1 MNFMTSLGSS
11 SISDER
17 YENGDFRTVVFSVRT
32 EDEVFADFRS
42 AFEGVEK
49 GYAEISFI
57 TSDLLWRILTAKRWD
72 ILTVM
77 AGGGEMSIREVARK
91 VDRDV
96 KAVHG
101 DVTSLIKNGIVKRGE
116 SGKVIFPYDWFHLN
130 LSNRRAAA

>member
-1 MNFMTSLGSS
+1 MNFMTSPGSN

-17 YENGDFRTVVFSVRT
+17 YENGDFRMVVFSVRT

-42 AFEGVEK
+42 AFEGVDK

-57 TSDLLWRILTAKRWD
+57 TSDLLWRILTGKRWD
-72 ILTVM
+72 ILTAM
-77 AGGGEMSIREVARK
+77 AGAGEMSIREVARK

-101 DVTSLIKNGIVKRGE
+101 DVTGLIKSGVVRRGD
-116 SGKVIFPYDWFHLN
+116 SGKVIFPYDYFELRV
-130 LSNRRAAA
+130 SNRRAAA

>member
-1 MNFMTSLGSS
+1 MNFMTLLGSNP
-11 SISDER
+11 ISDER
-17 YENGDFRTVVFSVRT
+17 YETGEFRTVVFSVRT

-42 AFEGVEK
+42 AFTGVEK

-57 TSDLLWRILTAKRWD
+57 TPDLLWRILTGKRWD
-72 ILTVM
+72 ILNAM
-77 AGGGEMSIREVARK
+77 AGAGEMSIREVARK

-101 DVTSLIKNGIVKRGE
+101 DVTGLIKSGVVQRGE
-116 SGKVIFPYDWFHLN
+116 SGKVIFPYDFFELR